1 MDKAW
6 ELGNGTGKLE
16 LWIYYV
22 IVTEHNEGNYRDM
35 RYTWMSQALKGTPGR
50 YDGPMVYGTYD
61 IGLHF
66 PFLFEEKKLG
76 LTNRNDK
83 HMN

>member
-1 MDKAW
+1 M
-6 ELGNGTGKLE
+6 LQR
-16 LWIYYV
+16 Y
-22 IVTEHNEGNYRDM
+22 NEGNYRDM

-66 PFLFEEKKLG
+66 PFLFEEKK
-76 LTNRNDK
+76 TRVN
-83 HMN
+83 

>member
-6 ELGNGTGKLE
+6 ELGKGTGKLE

-61 IGLHF
+61 IGLQSEGPQQQLHSCQC
-66 PFLFEEKKLG
+66 LKKIK
-76 LTNRNDK
+76 NFD
-83 HMN
+83 